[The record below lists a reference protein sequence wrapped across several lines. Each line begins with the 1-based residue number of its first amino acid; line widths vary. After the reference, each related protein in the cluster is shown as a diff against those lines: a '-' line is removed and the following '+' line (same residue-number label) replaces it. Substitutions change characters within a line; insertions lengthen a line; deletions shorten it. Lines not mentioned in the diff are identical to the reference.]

1 MELEEVIRRKHSG
14 DNEHLEFIFSNDK
27 KIIVT
32 APAGCGKTTAMVS
45 KIARELDVGRI
56 PANKKVLAMTFSVNA
71 AIKIKDSLKEL
82 LPDIVENSEQ
92 YISKVDVA
100 NYHNFAMKLL
110 FKQGYILNDEFVHLD
125 DFIIVDDN
133 SSVLYKY
140 ITSSDSDKLKKLDT
154 ALKASDDDML
164 KNVVDDYWYIL
175 NNKLVSNHVITYNG
189 LLISAIQLLRMKQVS
204 DFYKEYYRMV
214 IIDEFQDTNLLG
226 CWLVNELI
234 GDNIVIFLGDDIQK
248 IYGFLGAVSDI
259 FQKYKEEYS
268 IKEIKFC
275 NNYRFRTNESMKEL
289 DKLIRSYGNTY
300 APSEMTASINLKRLS
315 NDSEE
320 DNFIIDGINKIV
332 CDTNDKVAVLVRA
345 GYQGDSIAAKLD
357 KKRIQ
362 YFNALFRD
370 TDEEYIKFYEV
381 AIEEFHNATGASR
394 KAVQRDLKK
403 CLEAVQRRKND
414 VYIDVSRKFVYDAM
428 YRLLEVLFEE
438 SKKWEGTSKD
448 KYENIDFILGSNGLR
463 HMMEYIEEPVVLT
476 TIHASKGLEWEYVII
491 PRMNGYA
498 FPSRHMCG
506 PCRNVYSC
514 NLGYDYCNFLFG
526 NTMEN
531 AFKEEISVFYVA
543 ITRAKKNVFLTVNTG
558 LNKWNYTKQIS
569 CFISLQGLTLVDYEW
584 NQVIKVS
591 E

>member
-1 MELEEVIRRKHSG
+1 MDLEEIIRRKHSG
-14 DNEHLEFIFSNDK
+14 DDEHLEFIFSDDK

-45 KIARELDVGRI
+45 KIARELGVGRI

-71 AIKIKDSLKEL
+71 AIKIKDSLREL

-110 FKQGYILNDEFVHLD
+110 FKYGYILNDEFVHLD

-133 SSVLYKY
+133 SSILYRY
-140 ITSSDSDKLKKLDT
+140 ITSSDSDKLKKLDV

-164 KNVVDDYWYIL
+164 KNVVDDYWYVL
-175 NNKLVSNHVITYNG
+175 NNKLISNHVITYNG
-189 LLISAIQLLRMKQVS
+189 LLISAIQLLRMKHVS
-204 DFYKEYYRMV
+204 AFYKEYYRMV

-234 GDNIVIFLGDDIQK
+234 GNNIVIFLGDDIQK
-248 IYGFLGAVSDI
+248 IYGFLGAVNGI
-259 FQKYKEEYS
+259 FQKYKEKYS
-268 IKEIKFC
+268 IKEIKFR

-300 APSEMTASINLKRLS
+300 APSELAASINLKCLS

-320 DNFIIDGINKIV
+320 DDFIINGINKIV

-345 GYQGDSIAAKLD
+345 GYQGDSIVARLD
-357 KKRIQ
+357 KKGIR
-362 YFNALFRD
+362 YFNALFKD
-370 TDEEYIKFYEV
+370 TDAEYIKFYEV
-381 AIEEFHNATGASR
+381 VIEEFHNVTGASG
-394 KAVQRDLKK
+394 KVVQRDLKE

-414 VYIDVSRKFVYDAM
+414 VYTDVSRKFVYDAM

-438 SKKWEGTSKD
+438 ARSWEGTSKD
-448 KYENIDFILGSNGLR
+448 RYENIDFILGSNGLR
-463 HMMEYIEEPVVLT
+463 HMMEYIEEQVVLT

-498 FPSRHMCG
+498 FPSSHMCG
-506 PCRNVYSC
+506 PCRDAYSC
-514 NLGYDYCNFLFG
+514 NLGHDYCEFIFQ
-526 NTMEN
+526 NTMEK
-531 AFKEEISVFYVA
+531 AFKEEVSVFYVA

-558 LNKWNYTKQIS
+558 LNKWNYTKQTS
-569 CFISLQGLTLVDYEW
+569 CLINLQGLTLADYEW
-584 NQVIKVS
+584 DQVIRANG
-591 E
+591 